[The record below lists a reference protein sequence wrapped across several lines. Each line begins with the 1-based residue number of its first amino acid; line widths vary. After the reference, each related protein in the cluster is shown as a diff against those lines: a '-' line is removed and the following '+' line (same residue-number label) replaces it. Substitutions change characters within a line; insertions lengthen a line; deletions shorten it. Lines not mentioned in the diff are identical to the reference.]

1 MISKESGKTVS
12 RFQLAVLAGLRSKQ
26 LFNGARP
33 RIVVD
38 RQKRKN
44 TGIAVEEVSLGLI
57 AFSIVGAT
65 ENGKNPGGK
74 LE

>member
-57 AFSIVGAT
+57 AFTMVGAA
-65 ENGKNPGGK
+65 ENGKNPGA
-74 LE
+74 